1 MFDVGSTD
9 STAGTAIDASLRW
22 RWCKLD
28 KRASEPARTPST
40 RAQRPLEYNTRRTA
54 IATHSNA
61 CSSSSFCARD
71 TPSRML
77 TMPPR
82 HAPLASSNSTN
93 STSALFFHLRS
104 TRVVIY
110 NIYSILYVHV
120 QLVRAQRRIEC
131 ALDTHSN
138 SLTGPTAYPAIDW
151 IVVFYTATSSSA
163 SSWG

>member
-1 MFDVGSTD
+1 MLLC
-9 STAGTAIDASLRW
+9 AGDGANLTKGHPNQLVHQVHAHSALS
-22 RWCKLD
+22 
-28 KRASEPARTPST
+28 
-40 RAQRPLEYNTRRTA
+40 NT
-54 IATHSNA
+54 IHGGPPV
-61 CSSSSFCARD
+61 CARD